1 MRRPRKPVPP
11 NTVTVRPFVATTTQI
26 RLFMSELLTACGE
39 GPIRAIEQPI
49 NLARHDEVVL
59 MQSFD
64 LLGAQRD
71 SSIAPA
77 EADVRVM
84 AFSASSPTSTKKPIR
99 WTTLAPIGQRSF
111 FRVCAARRLVSITTL
126 PVRTF
131 CGMLKSGL
139 GEGDNRRLSNGEQI
153 NRLAALSLKRGKSV
167 DFGGYWQ
174 RHSKDVHARAKA
186 SHPRRSV

>member
-1 MRRPRKPVPP
+1 MDDLDGSTGTKPGQQAGH
-11 NTVTVRPFVATTTQI
+11 VT
-26 RLFMSELLTACGE
+26 
-39 GPIRAIEQPI
+39 
-49 NLARHDEVVL
+49 
-59 MQSFD
+59 
-64 LLGAQRD
+64 
-71 SSIAPA
+71 
-77 EADVRVM
+77 
-84 AFSASSPTSTKKPIR
+84 ASVSSTKKPIR

-174 RHSKDVHARAKA
+174 R
-186 SHPRRSV
+186 